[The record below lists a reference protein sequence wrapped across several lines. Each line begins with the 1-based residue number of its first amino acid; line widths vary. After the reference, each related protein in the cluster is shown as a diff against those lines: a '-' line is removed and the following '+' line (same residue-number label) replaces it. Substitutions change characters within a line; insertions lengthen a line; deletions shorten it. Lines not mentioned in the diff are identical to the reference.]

1 MSITGVNASPTERP
15 GRMDATTIVIAAYG
29 YARER
34 GDSRADAFLNAVRAY
49 CMQHPDFPAH
59 QAGAEVARL
68 LLAAAR
74 SEQGAD
80 GDALPGTDEM
90 EYVEPA

>member
-1 MSITGVNASPTERP
+1 MDPT
-15 GRMDATTIVIAAYG
+15 TTLVIAAYG

-34 GDSRADAFLNAVRAY
+34 GESRAEAFMKAVRAY
-49 CMQHPDFPAH
+49 CAQHPDFPPH
-59 QAGAEVARL
+59 RAGGEVAGL

-74 SEQGAD
+74 ATDPNG
-80 GDALPGTDEM
+80 GNGLPGTDEM